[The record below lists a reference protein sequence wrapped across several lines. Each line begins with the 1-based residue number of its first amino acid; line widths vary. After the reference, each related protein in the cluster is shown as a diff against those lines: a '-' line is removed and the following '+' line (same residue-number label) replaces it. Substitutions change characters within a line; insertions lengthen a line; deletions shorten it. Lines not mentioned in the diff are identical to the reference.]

1 MSHIKIEQLN
11 VAYGNHPVLKNI
23 SLSIPDGQIVAII
36 GPSGCGKTTL
46 LKSMNR
52 LLDLNEDVVTTGDI
66 LVDGVS
72 IYRDGMDVTALRKK
86 IGFIPQRPYPLPMS
100 VFDNVAFGPRIH
112 GFPGG
117 GSEGHALKGAK
128 KSKWPPWWSA
138 IYVWPASG
146 RK

>member
-1 MSHIKIEQLN
+1 MSHIKIERLK
-11 VAYGNHPVLKNI
+11 VSYGTHQVLKNV
-23 SLSIPDGQIVAII
+23 SLDIPDRQIVAII

-72 IYRDGMDVTALRKK
+72 IYNNGSDVTELRKK
-86 IGFIPQRPYPLPMS
+86 IGFLPQRPYPLPMS
-100 VFDNVAFGPRIH
+100 VFDNVAFGPHIH
-112 GFPGG
+112 DLDLSPF
-117 GSEGHALKGAK
+117 SKTIKGIMLRTRK
-128 KSKWPPWWSA
+128 K
-138 IYVWPASG
+138 